1 MSEYIAP
8 IRDMQFVLKELAG
21 IEQVAQLPGCEEATP
36 DLVDA
41 VLEEAAKFAEGV
53 LSPLNIPGDQEG
65 AKWHDK
71 AVTMPK
77 GFKEAYQQ
85 FSENGWT
92 ALACEPEFGGQGLPK
107 VVNAC
112 VTEMWKSANHAFSLC
127 PLLTTGAIEALVL
140 AGSDELKATY
150 LENMVSGVWTGTMN
164 LTEPNAGSD
173 LAAVRTKAEPQAD
186 GSYKIFGQKIFIT
199 YGDHDMADNI
209 VHLVLARTPTAPEG
223 VKGISLFVVPKFM
236 VNADGSLG
244 ARNDAYCVSI
254 EHKLGIHAS
263 PTAVMAF
270 GDHGGA
276 VGYLVGQENR
286 GLEYMFIM
294 MNAARFG
301 VGLEGV
307 ADGERAYQRAVTYA
321 RDRIQGPD
329 IGVRGG
335 GKVAIIN
342 HPDVRR
348 MLMNM
353 RCQVEATRALAYV
366 VGAAHDAAVHH
377 PDPETKKQNQ
387 AFVDLMIPV
396 VKGWSTEVGIDVA
409 STGVQVHGGMGFI
422 EETGAAQH
430 LRDVRISTI
439 YEGTTGIQAN
449 DLIGRKMARE
459 GGATIKAVIGMMRQ
473 LDSELAKQGG
483 EHFVAIRARF
493 TAGINELEKAATW
506 IVENYGKDVRAT
518 SVGAVP
524 FLWLFGIVAG
534 GWQMARAALVAQA
547 RIDGGDQDPFFPAK
561 IITTRFFADHQLTRA
576 AGLAVTVMDGAAG
589 ALALEESMF

>member
-21 IEQVAQLPGCEEATP
+21 LEQVAQLPGCEEATP

-112 VTEMWKSANHAFSLC
+112 VTEMWKSANHSFSLC

-140 AGSDELKATY
+140 AGSDELKATF
-150 LENMVSGVWTGTMN
+150 LEKMVSGVWTGTMN

-186 GSYKIFGQKIFIT
+186 GTFKIFGQKIFIT

-396 VKGWSTEVGIDVA
+396 VKGWSTEVGVDVA
-409 STGVQVHGGMGFI
+409 TTGVQVHGGMGFI

-459 GGATIKAVIGMMRQ
+459 GGATIKAVIATIRK
-473 LDSELAKQGG
+473 LDADLAKQQG
-483 EHFVAIRARF
+483 EHFAVIRSRLS
-493 TAGINELEKAATW
+493 AGVDALEQAADW
-506 IVENYGKDVRAT
+506 IVANYSKDVRAV

-534 GWQMARAALVAQA
+534 GWQMARAALVSQ
-547 RIDGGDQDPFFPAK
+547 AK
-561 IITTRFFADHQLTRA
+561 IDAGEKDAFYASKIVTTRFFADHQLSRA
-576 AGLAVTVMDGAAG
+576 AGLASTVIDGAAG
-589 ALALEESMF
+589 ALALEDAAF